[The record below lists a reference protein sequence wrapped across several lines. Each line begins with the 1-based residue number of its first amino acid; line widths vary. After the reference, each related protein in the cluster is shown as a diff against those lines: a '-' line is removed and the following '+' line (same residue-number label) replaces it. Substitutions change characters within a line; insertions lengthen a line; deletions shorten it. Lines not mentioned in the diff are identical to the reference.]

1 VGAFVALCLTTV
13 TSLAVAY
20 AGHRFDLAHIHLIGG
35 IPVGALFIGGCAAIG
50 TALAVRLFAIYD
62 TSGMRVFAQ
71 FGGLMA
77 YSGAVL
83 LDYVAAHPNALLA
96 PLTAQAL
103 ESVKYLQTLV
113 EQGSAAFARQLPG
126 WVRLPVEV
134 GFWVGG
140 ARLVIEMVG
149 AVVAT
154 GWMLS
159 MLTDVPFCWK
169 NRRFYELRQLIE
181 SANMQA
187 VREWEMAMNQ
197 RRPVEAR
204 AILARVRQGRVRPE
218 DRRWVRIVVHQ
229 CPVCHASRLRIEG
242 RRRGAGFA
250 RTETSQEIT
259 LDPVRGAALLA
270 T

>member
-1 VGAFVALCLTTV
+1 MGAFVALCLTAA

-20 AGHRFDLAHIHLIGG
+20 AGHRFDLAHFHLIGG
-35 IPVGALFIGGCAAIG
+35 IPLGALFLGACAAVG
-50 TALAVRLFAIYD
+50 TSIAVRVFATYD

-77 YSGAVL
+77 YGGAVL
-83 LDYVAAHPNALLA
+83 LDYVVAHPNALTI
-96 PLTAQAL
+96 PLTVQVL
-103 ESVKYLQTLV
+103 EGVKYLQTLV

-134 GFWVGG
+134 GFWVGSG
-140 ARLVIEMVG
+140 RLLIEIVG
-149 AVVAT
+149 AIVAT

-169 NRRFYELRQLIE
+169 NRRFYELRQLLD

-187 VREWEMAMNQ
+187 VHEWETAMYQ
-197 RRPVEAR
+197 RRPAEAR

-218 DRRWVRIVVHQ
+218 DRRWARIVVHQ
-229 CPVCHASRLRIEG
+229 CPVCHASRVKIEG

-250 RTETSQEIT
+250 RTETSQEII